1 LCFLEIAPV
10 ISLSGGVARPFRRC
24 IHRAPQRTKSGAA
37 LFVSVLPFVN
47 VTLVGHREGQGADM
61 KQRLWFSLALIV
73 VLFCFWL
80 VLTKPMCRDG
90 FAASLGTRSGWTCVA
105 DGN

>member
-1 LCFLEIAPV
+1 MH
-10 ISLSGGVARPFRRC
+10 SSGK
-24 IHRAPQRTKSGAA
+24 PQRTKSGAA